1 MEQVE
6 PRAPILREGLQFRPL
21 SGGQLFV
28 THPEIA
34 SQILDER
41 VAAALQLCQG
51 QTISAMLPEVR
62 AVLDYNCTAEEWQN
76 YLARLAREGLFK
88 DHPNRSPR
96 VRLFDPGP
104 TMDFLT
110 GKCRWLFTAPAVG
123 ILFVLLFAGLWR
135 LLAHWGVFVAQVT
148 RYTGTHPYLSV
159 LLFYFCF
166 MPVGLLHE
174 LAHGV
179 VCRWFGGEVL
189 EVGLQRDS
197 ANLYVLSNKAPLASP
212 RARILYYAGGAFLDM
227 AVFFLLVN
235 LWLAWPNYITFMFLL
250 PQALF
255 FLQFSYAVERGSDLS
270 RIVSE
275 WTKLPEAEGR
285 WAFVKEFFSSPPKT
299 PAQRKRA
306 AVYLGSIFLQLGVA
320 ALLIWSFR
328 QPMTVSL
335 WPGRQATVLF
345 WPPLLYLIYRLLR
358 HALMNYSRLLRPG
371 RSVPAAKL

>member
-1 MEQVE
+1 MGQAE
-6 PRAPILREGLQFRPL
+6 PRASLLRPGLRFRPL
-21 SGGQLFV
+21 SGGQVFV

-34 SQILDER
+34 SQILDQR
-41 VAAALQLCQG
+41 VATALQLCQG
-51 QTISAMLPEVR
+51 QPIAATLPEVR
-62 AVLDYNCTAEEWQN
+62 AVLDYDCTAEEWQD
-76 YLARLAREGLFK
+76 YLARLARDGLFEGQA
-88 DHPNRSPR
+88 NRSPR

-104 TMDFLT
+104 AMDLLA

-123 ILFVLLFAGLWR
+123 ILFLLLFAGLWR
-135 LLAHWGVFVAQVT
+135 LLAHWDLFAAQVT
-148 RYTGTHPYLSV
+148 HYTGVHPFLSV

-166 MPVGLLHE
+166 LPVGLLHE

-197 ANLYVLSNKAPLASP
+197 ANLYVLSNKVPLNHP

-235 LWLAWPNYITFMFLL
+235 LWLAWPNYLAFMFLL

-255 FLQFSYAVERGSDLS
+255 FLQFSYAMERGSDLS

-275 WTKLPEAEGR
+275 WTKLPQAEGR
-285 WAFVKEFFSSPPKT
+285 WAFVEEFFSSPPKT

-306 AVYLGSIFLQLGVA
+306 AVYLGSILLQLAVA
-320 ALLIWSFR
+320 VLLIGSFR
-328 QPMTVSL
+328 QPTNVSL
-335 WPGRQATVLF
+335 WPGRQASVPF

-358 HALMNYSRLLRPG
+358 HVLMNYSRWLRPA
-371 RSVPAAKL
+371 R